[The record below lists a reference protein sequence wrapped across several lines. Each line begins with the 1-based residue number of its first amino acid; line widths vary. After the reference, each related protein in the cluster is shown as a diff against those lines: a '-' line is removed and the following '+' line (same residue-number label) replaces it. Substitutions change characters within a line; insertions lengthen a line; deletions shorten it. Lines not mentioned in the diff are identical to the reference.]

1 MPIGFDL
8 ATIQNFAIAILIG
21 VLVGIEREK
30 RRDTESTVGGIRTF
44 VLLALL
50 GAVGGYLAARFD
62 TPWAF
67 LAVVA
72 LASITLVAGFLM
84 DADDRK
90 GQIGLV
96 TELAAIVV
104 TLLGGLATLG
114 EAALAVPLG
123 IVVAALLAFKQPL
136 HGLIDR
142 IGWADIFAG
151 LRLLIASFIV
161 LPLLPDRTVDPW
173 DALNPRSLWL
183 LVVLISA
190 LSMVGYVATRWL
202 GQGKGA
208 IITGLTGGM
217 VSSTAATLA
226 FARQSVET
234 TGQSAARALAVGTL
248 VAWTIMFARVLV
260 VAFAMNRALLAPL
273 SLTLVTMGI
282 VSLACAGVLTWL
294 SHRDKAGG
302 KSASA
307 ELAVSTPF
315 SLTQAVKFGL
325 LYAVILLVV
334 KIVSGLDFPAGF
346 YVVAAVAG
354 STDVDAI
361 TLSMAEYGRDA
372 TTLQVAAI
380 SITIAS
386 ISNTIVKGGIAA
398 STGSADFRRPLL
410 ISTAAIVAAGGVAI
424 LGDVAMAQV

>member
-1 MPIGFDL
+1 
-8 ATIQNFAIAILIG
+8 
-21 VLVGIEREK
+21 
-30 RRDTESTVGGIRTF
+30 
-44 VLLALL
+44 
-50 GAVGGYLAARFD
+50 
-62 TPWAF
+62 
-67 LAVVA
+67 
-72 LASITLVAGFLM
+72 
-84 DADDRK
+84 
-90 GQIGLV
+90 
-96 TELAAIVV
+96 
-104 TLLGGLATLG
+104 
-114 EAALAVPLG
+114 
-123 IVVAALLAFKQPL
+123 
-136 HGLIDR
+136 
-142 IGWADIFAG
+142 
-151 LRLLIASFIV
+151 V

-190 LSMVGYVATRWL
+190 LSMIGYVATRWL

-234 TGQSAARALAVGTL
+234 SGQSAARALAVGTL

-273 SLTLVTMGI
+273 SLTLAAMGI
-282 VSLACAGVLTWL
+282 VSLVCAGVLTWL
-294 SHRDKAGG
+294 SHRDKTEG

-307 ELAVSTPF
+307 ELAVTTPF

-346 YVVAAVAG
+346 YVVAAIAG

-361 TLSMAEYGRDA
+361 TLSMAQYGRDA

-398 STGSADFRRPLL
+398 TTGSADFRRPLL
-410 ISTAAIVAAGGVAI
+410 ISTGAIVVAGGVAI
-424 LGDVAMAQV
+424 LADLAIAQI